1 MDADVASV
9 LKSKNILLW
18 KAMLSAV
25 GYPDLKVVAEF
36 QQGSELVGNV
46 ERTGLWPAKFQPAV
60 MNVSELHRVAA
71 MERNGLQQQFSGQV
85 AHAEEVWS
93 KTMDEVAIGT
103 LLSLIPLNEVDVSW
117 PLSRRFGLLQ
127 GQKIRCINDFSRSA
141 VNSCVQT
148 CESPKPHTLD
158 VFGALCIQ
166 TMDITGRFNRWKGRT
181 FHLVGAW
188 RQCAVHPD
196 SKKFAHI
203 AVQNPQTKE
212 VVAFRMKAF
221 PFGAV
226 RSVNLFLRTSYS
238 LWFLLVKEL
247 LILATNYLIILSCL
261 LRTPR

>member
-1 MDADVASV
+1 
-9 LKSKNILLW
+9 
-18 KAMLSAV
+18 ML
-25 GYPDLKVVAEF
+25 
-36 QQGSELVGNV
+36 N
-46 ERTGLWPAKFQPAV
+46 
-60 MNVSELHRVAA
+60 
-71 MERNGLQQQFSGQV
+71 
-85 AHAEEVWS
+85 
-93 KTMDEVAIGT
+93 
-103 LLSLIPLNEVDVSW
+103 
-117 PLSRRFGLLQ
+117 
-127 GQKIRCINDFSRSA
+127 
-141 VNSCVQT
+141 
-148 CESPKPHTLD
+148 

-166 TMDITGRFNRWKGRT
+166 TMDIAGRSNKRKGRT
-181 FHLVGAW
+181 FDLVGAY
-188 RQCAVHPD
+188 RCAAHPN